1 MKKTKLSDLG
11 TFARGVSKH
20 RPRNAPEL
28 YEGGGY
34 PLVQTGDITSAHFHI
49 DSHSQEYNN
58 KGLQQSKLWPKG
70 TLAITIAANIAE
82 TGILSY
88 PMAFPD
94 SVVGF
99 NSYDGKTTNQFM
111 HYLLSNFRKNIQ
123 SNVKSTGSTQDNIN
137 LKFLNELELEVPDF
151 NSQRD
156 IVNTLLN
163 IDKKIELNNNINDE
177 LYQIADYIFSYWFIG
192 FNFPNENGLSY
203 IVNDGPLTHSSI
215 LNKNIPSGWK
225 IKKLGDLFLSKN
237 VSTKKIESSSIF
249 SNGTY
254 PVITQDAGKMIKGY
268 TNLENPIIDLPVLVF
283 GDHSCTIRYVDFPFF
298 RGADGT
304 QLLYFENKELLLLAY
319 FWINKTITSLPNYGK
334 YERHFKYLKDCYIII
349 PNDDILMK
357 FSKTINPFLEQ
368 IQQNNKESSELEQLR
383 DWLLPMLMNGQITV
397 NKKEQSS

>member
-1 MKKTKLSDLG
+1 MENIKLGELG
-11 TFARGVSKH
+11 IFARGVSKH

-34 PLVQTGDITSAHFHI
+34 PLVQTGDITNANFYI
-49 DSHSQEYNN
+49 NSHSQEYNRI
-58 KGLQQSKLWPKG
+58 GLQQSKLWPKG

-123 SNVKSTGSTQDNIN
+123 SNVRSTGSIQDNIN
-137 LKFLNELELEVPDF
+137 LKFLNELKLEVPDF
-151 NSQRD
+151 QSQND
-156 IVNTLLN
+156 IVKVLSN
-163 IDKKIELNNNINDE
+163 IDKKIELNNKVNDE
-177 LYQIADYIFSYWFIG
+177 LSQIADYIYSYWFIG
-192 FNFPNENGLSY
+192 FNFPNEKGLPYFANNGA
-203 IVNDGPLTHSSI
+203 LTYSSI

-225 IKKLGDLFLSKN
+225 TKKLGDLFISKN
-237 VSTKKIESSSIF
+237 DNTKKIKSSNIF

-254 PVITQDAGKMIKGY
+254 PVITQDVGKMIKGY
-268 TNLENPIIDLPVLVF
+268 TNMENPIIDLPVLVF

-319 FWINKTITSLPNYGK
+319 FWINKIISLLPNYGK
-334 YERHFKYLKDCYIII
+334 YERHFKYLKDCYVII
-349 PNDDILMK
+349 PNNEILIN
-357 FSKTINPFLEQ
+357 FSTTITPFLEK
-368 IQQNNKESSELEQLR
+368 IQQNNKESSELELLR
-383 DWLLPMLMNGQITV
+383 DWLLPMLMNGQIKT
-397 NKKEQSS
+397 NN